1 MFISCVLAWWVVV
14 FENADRDCIALRHH
28 QTEGGFAL
36 RPHAPAS
43 RGPKGWRFR
52 DTMPAE
58 KIPGDGVSDHR
69 FSVGL
74 RPHLTAAAGVA
85 ACSRS
90 CSFYRLRGATTNI
103 GSKVLTSH
111 MIESS
116 RKVNSIGRD
125 RAWHSTTTL
134 RPSCLYPN
142 ARVLVADARQQ
153 LIDASP
159 QPRRRSA
166 LQSRNSPPSEHWA
179 LGCMSEM
186 SASIATRFVGYTRA
200 VIIR

>member
-1 MFISCVLAWWVVV
+1 
-14 FENADRDCIALRHH
+14 
-28 QTEGGFAL
+28 
-36 RPHAPAS
+36 
-43 RGPKGWRFR
+43 
-52 DTMPAE
+52 MPAE

-69 FSVGL
+69 FRVGQEVYYTSA
-74 RPHLTAAAGVA
+74 PHGSGWRGGVFKIMQLLPA
-85 ACSRS
+85 E
-90 CSFYRLRGATTNI
+90 GATTNI

-111 MIESS
+111 TIESS
-116 RKVNSIGRD
+116 RKVNSIGQCD

-166 LQSRNSPPSEHWA
+166 LQSRNFPPSERWA

-186 SASIATRFVGYTRA
+186 SASIATRFVGYTKA